1 MQITLT
7 PEQQAAFFRGE
18 SITLNPYGPKWPFTA
33 PTDNAYYLLKE
44 GDNTKF
50 AEDHKNNNVFR
61 HKNTVQEVERKL
73 RFILM
78 CARFREYFEPN
89 FNEIKDFFTGEKSTC
104 YVYYSYNDSLFKV
117 GSTAYVDYRS
127 VVYMSDKCA
136 NALVD
141 LLNDHQVPG
150 FELSKE

>member
-7 PEQQAAFFRGE
+7 SEQQAAFCRGE
-18 SITLNPYGPKWPFTA
+18 STTLNPHSPKWPFAA
-33 PTDNAYYLLKE
+33 PTDNEYYLLKE
-44 GDNTKF
+44 GDNTKW
-50 AEDHKNNNVFR
+50 AEDHKNNNVFK
-61 HKNTVQEVERKL
+61 HESTVLEVKRKL

-78 CARFREYFEPN
+78 CARFREYFEPD
-89 FNEIKDFFTGEKSTC
+89 FNEIKDSFTGEKSTC

-127 VVYMSDKCA
+127 VVYMSNKCA

-141 LLNDHQVPG
+141 LLNRNQVPG
-150 FELSKE
+150 FEL